1 MYKTILLGLFS
12 LLPGIFAEP
21 VNATSHVFDRSPG
34 FGEKLIAINPS
45 IDYQD
50 ISPNISKFRVSGFD
64 FFSDGRLAISLWDAQ
79 GRVYILEN
87 PQAPQEEHKYIKYA
101 EGLHEALGIKVV
113 DDQVYVLQKSE
124 LTRLDDTDK
133 DGVADEYVCISNKW
147 DVTTNFHEFSF
158 LLNYYKNSHLYL
170 MLCRYFHCA
179 ISRL

>member
-12 LLPGIFAEP
+12 LLPGILAEP

-87 PQAPQEEHKYIKYA
+87 PQAPLVNQV
-101 EGLHEALGIKVV
+101 LGKLMSTCLSF
-113 DDQVYVLQKSE
+113 QLPEMYVSQGASCFSQKP
-124 LTRLDDTDK
+124 
-133 DGVADEYVCISNKW
+133 VCI
-147 DVTTNFHEFSF
+147 TN
-158 LLNYYKNSHLYL
+158 
-170 MLCRYFHCA
+170 
-179 ISRL
+179 